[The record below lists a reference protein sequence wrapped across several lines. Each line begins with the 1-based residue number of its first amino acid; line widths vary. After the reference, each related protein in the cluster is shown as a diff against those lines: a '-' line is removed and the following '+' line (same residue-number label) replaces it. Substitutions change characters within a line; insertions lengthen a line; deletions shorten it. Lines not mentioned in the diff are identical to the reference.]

1 MLETNKI
8 DIKILKENFTE
19 DLINQIDLEN
29 VYIIFSYLNSNGVY
43 YAKDLFLNSLDLFL
57 NPHEVFIKKF
67 EHLKEVLG
75 DDFVDRLGEDASLIE
90 IMYED

>member
-1 MLETNKI
+1 MIELNEIN
-8 DIKILKENFTE
+8 IKILKENFAE
-19 DLINQIDLEN
+19 DLIKQIDLEN
-29 VYIIFSYLNSNGVY
+29 VYKIFSYLNRNGVY

-57 NPHEVFIKKF
+57 YPCEVFIKKF

-75 DDFVDRLGEDASLIE
+75 NEFVDKLGEDTSLIE